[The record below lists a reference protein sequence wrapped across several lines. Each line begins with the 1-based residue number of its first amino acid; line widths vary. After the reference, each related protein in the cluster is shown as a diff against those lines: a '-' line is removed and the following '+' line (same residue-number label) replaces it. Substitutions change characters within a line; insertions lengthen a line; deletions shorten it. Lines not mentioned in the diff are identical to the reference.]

1 MSLLSELPAFM
12 TSWFSEKLM
21 WNLIT
26 GALLLIIGLPLASL
40 LARMGYRITAVRISV
55 QTGQIL
61 SRILRWFLFLGFGD
75 SSINFLLGVW
85 MVKTDYLLVRNSIAL
100 QVQQA
105 FAREDIEIP
114 FPHQVIAG
122 GKASA
127 PIEIRIARDSS
138 IGS

>member
-1 MSLLSELPAFM
+1 MSLLSELAASM

-85 MVKTDYLLVRNSIAL
+85 MVKTDYLLGRNSIAL

-105 FAREDIEIP
+105 FAR
-114 FPHQVIAG
+114 
-122 GKASA
+122 
-127 PIEIRIARDSS
+127 
-138 IGS
+138 